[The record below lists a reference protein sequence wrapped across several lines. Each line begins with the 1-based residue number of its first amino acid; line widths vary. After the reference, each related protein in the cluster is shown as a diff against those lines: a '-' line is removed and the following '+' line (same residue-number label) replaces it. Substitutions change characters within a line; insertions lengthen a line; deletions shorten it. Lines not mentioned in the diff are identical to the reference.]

1 MIKFLDIQ
9 KITAKYHDE
18 IHQAIDEVVDSGWY
32 LQGEANA
39 RFEKHFAEYIGT
51 DCCVGCANGLDA
63 LIWIFR
69 AYIEAGIM
77 SPGDEVIVP
86 PAGSCGVAKDRM
98 EGVES
103 GLHCYDWFFC
113 TKQISKEE
121 VESRLGKK

>member
-77 SPGDEVIVP
+77 FPGDEVTAIMQ
-86 PAGSCGVAKDRM
+86 SCFSFIWK
-98 EGVES
+98 ES
-103 GLHCYDWFFC
+103 AAR
-113 TKQISKEE
+113 ISW
-121 VESRLGKK
+121 SLLFYQ